1 VSASVLVVDDDASM
15 CETLQVGLEP
25 RGFDVRWTTSPQEAA
40 DLMHSGAFEAVV
52 TDLNM
57 RGMNGIQLCER
68 IAADRP
74 DLPVIVITAFG
85 SLDTAVAAI
94 RAGAYDFITKP
105 LELEA
110 LILAL
115 DRALTHGRLRVF
127 FKSMREQL
135 SDASAGIQFEELTGA
150 SPAMRRVH
158 EMIERIGD
166 SDASVLITGESG
178 TGKEVVARALHRRGR
193 RKSGPFVAINCA
205 ALPETLLESE
215 LFGHARGA
223 FTDAR
228 AARSRLF
235 VQASGGTL
243 FLDEIGEMP
252 LALQPK
258 LLRAL
263 QERRVRPLGG
273 EGETPFDVRLVTATN
288 RDLETAVHEGRFRE
302 DLYFRVNVIHV
313 PLPPLRA
320 RGGDILLLAQRF
332 LGEYAARSGKQMTGL
347 SPQAA
352 ERLLAYAWP
361 GNVRELENCI
371 ERAVALAQHDLVLP
385 DDLPEKIRAYRRSHV
400 LVASDDPAELVPLEE
415 VERRYILR
423 VMEAVGGNKSQAA
436 QVLGLGRKTLYRK
449 LEAYGEHERGGEE

>member
-1 VSASVLVVDDDASM
+1 VTQACVLVVDDDASM
-15 CETLQVGLEP
+15 CETLQFGLEP
-25 RGFDVRWTTSPQEAA
+25 RGFVVRWTTSPAEA
-40 DLMHSGAFEAVV
+40 LQLLETGECEAVV

-57 RGMNGIQLCER
+57 RGMNGLELCER
-68 IAADRP
+68 IAANRP

-85 SLDTAVAAI
+85 SLDTAIAAI

-105 LELEA
+105 LELDV
-110 LILAL
+110 LMLAL
-115 DRALTHGRLRVF
+115 ERALTHGRLRAEV
-127 FKSMREQL
+127 KRLRQQL
-135 SDASAGIQFEELTGA
+135 SDGSTRFEDVLGS

-158 EMIERIGD
+158 ELVERIAD
-166 SDASVLITGESG
+166 ADASVLITGESG
-178 TGKEVVARALHRRGR
+178 TGKEVVARALHRGGR
-193 RKSGPFVAINCA
+193 RKDGPFVAINCA

-215 LFGHARGA
+215 LFGHERGA

-228 AARSRLF
+228 AARSGLF
-235 VQASGGTL
+235 VQANGGTL
-243 FLDEIGEMP
+243 FLDEIGELP
-252 LALQPK
+252 LPLQPK

-273 EGETPFDVRLVTATN
+273 EREIPFDVRLVAATN
-288 RDLETAVHEGRFRE
+288 RDLDTAVHDGRFRE

-320 RGGDILLLAQRF
+320 RGGDILLLAQTF
-332 LGEYAARSGKQMTGL
+332 IGAYGARSGKQVTGL

-371 ERAVALAQHDLVLP
+371 ERAIALAQHDQILP
-385 DDLPEKIRAYRRSHV
+385 DDLPEKIRDYRRSHV

-423 VMEAVGGNKSQAA
+423 VLEAVGGNKSQAA

-449 LEAYGEHERGGEE
+449 LEEYGEHARVEHE